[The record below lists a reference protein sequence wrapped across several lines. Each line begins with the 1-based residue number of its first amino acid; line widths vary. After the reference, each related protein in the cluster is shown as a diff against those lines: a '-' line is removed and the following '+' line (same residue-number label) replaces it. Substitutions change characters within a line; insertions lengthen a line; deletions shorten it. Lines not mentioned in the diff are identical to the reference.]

1 MKPRL
6 PTQVTLT
13 AVADN
18 TLYEDTN
25 ASAQVSNG
33 AGPNF
38 YVGDS
43 WHQAAGLAIRR
54 GVLQFDLSSIPAN
67 ATIDSVTLTLHL
79 SKTKAATAETVS
91 LNRLLQNWG
100 EGTSDST
107 GMGAAATTNDATWL
121 DTFWSAG
128 NPPTWTTP
136 GGTFSSTVSAS
147 TSVANTVGFDSW
159 TGAGLVADVTQWLSQ
174 PSTNFGWIVIGNEA
188 DASDSYSITVG
199 NAGAAATTGAVTV
212 TDTLPAGLTPTGDS
226 GTSNGW
232 TVSTNGQTVTATR
245 ADVLA
250 GGASYP
256 ALTLT
261 VAVANNAPA
270 GVTNTASVAGGGEV
284 NTASGSDSD
293 PTTINLVADLTIGVT
308 DPGNFRPKY

>member
-121 DTFWSAG
+121 DTFWMPAIRQRG
-128 NPPTWTTP
+128 RRR
-136 GGTFSSTVSAS
+136 A
-147 TSVANTVGFDSW
+147 A
-159 TGAGLVADVTQWLSQ
+159 
-174 PSTNFGWIVIGNEA
+174 PSRPR
-188 DASDSYSITVG
+188 S
-199 NAGAAATTGAVTV
+199 
-212 TDTLPAGLTPTGDS
+212 
-226 GTSNGW
+226 
-232 TVSTNGQTVTATR
+232 
-245 ADVLA
+245 
-250 GGASYP
+250 
-256 ALTLT
+256 
-261 VAVANNAPA
+261 APA
-270 GVTNTASVAGGGEV
+270 RRWPTPW
-284 NTASGSDSD
+284 DSIRGPGRAWS
-293 PTTINLVADLTIGVT
+293 PT
-308 DPGNFRPKY
+308 